1 MMLSSASG
9 TLDAVPSPVAPSAVR
24 RRSLPYNAA
33 LDGIRAI
40 AIIAVLIFHVSPSA
54 LGGGFVGVDVF
65 FVLSGFLV
73 TSIIIKDLREG
84 RFSMREFYLRRIQRL
99 LPNVVLT
106 VLTVVLLTWCLL
118 PPSTV
123 HQTANHSVWALFN
136 LSNIYVWK
144 FLGGYW
150 GDSAEFSPLTHTW
163 SLGIEEQFYLCFPSF
178 LLLLARFQRTRVRF
192 WVVFAT
198 LASFALGLYGS
209 YTYPSATF
217 YLLPTRVWEL
227 LLGGIIAL
235 YRTPLRESE
244 NRWPGSLAVQM
255 RENLGWLGLGV
266 VIMGFAVAGADIP
279 FPGWLALLPTVGTA
293 LLLISVADGETAVS
307 RFLSNRFMV
316 ETGRASY
323 SLYLWHWPLITIGK
337 IQADLQ
343 GLPQFVGALGGCLI
357 AILLAWAAYVY
368 VEQPLRGRGPGRPR
382 RLTMIA
388 CGFSFAVLVS
398 GALASRPVVPDPQGR
413 FDVVTFSG
421 KLYNAGP
428 VAPENPTNSI
438 SARDVVFPPG
448 PPRTADPWRS
458 GGLVRAYGGGQ
469 PRVVVLGSSHA
480 MMYSKVID
488 EICAKAGI
496 SVAFLG
502 ADSGTPAFFEARS
515 RHSFSSEKE
524 ADEFDE
530 ARRNFLRKWHP
541 NVLFVIDRW
550 DEVVRSGAEFQ
561 KKLRSFLDEVS
572 PFADRVILVT
582 QVPSLRGGDH
592 INLREM
598 VSAKSHGTALPAL
611 KPNAKEKLRRDIASV
626 AEAATAECTKLRV
639 LRPDLSFYN
648 EDGSIRY
655 ASGRTFFYVD
665 DDHLS
670 DAGSELVRS
679 LFEKAMSD
687 AQIVPSSGR

>member
-1 MMLSSASG
+1 MMVSSASA
-9 TLDAVPSPVAPSAVR
+9 TLDAVPDVAPPAVR
-24 RRSLPYNAA
+24 RPSLPYNAA
-33 LDGIRAI
+33 LDGVRAI
-40 AIIAVLIFHVSPSA
+40 AIIAVLIFHVSPNS

-73 TSIIIKDLREG
+73 TSIVIKDLREG
-84 RFSMREFYLRRIQRL
+84 TFSMREFYLRRIQRL

-106 VLTVVLLTWCLL
+106 VLTVLLLTSFLL

-144 FLGGYW
+144 YLGGYW
-150 GDSAEFSPLTHTW
+150 GDSAEYSPLTHTW

-192 WVVFAT
+192 FVVCGT
-198 LASFALGLYGS
+198 MVSFALGLYGS
-209 YTYPSATF
+209 YAYPSAAF

-227 LLGGIIAL
+227 LLGAILAL
-235 YRTPLRESE
+235 YRTPLRNSE
-244 NRWPGSLAVQM
+244 DPWPRSLRFQTRA
-255 RENLGWLGLGV
+255 NLGWLGLGV
-266 VIMGFAVAGADIP
+266 IVAGFFVAGFDIP
-279 FPGWLALLPTVGTA
+279 FPGWLALFPTLGTA

-307 RFLSNRFMV
+307 RFLANRFMV
-316 ETGRASY
+316 EAGRASY

-343 GLPQFVGALGGCLI
+343 GLPQSIGAVCGCLI
-357 AILLAWAAYVY
+357 AILLGWAAYVY
-368 VEQPLRGRGPGRPR
+368 VEQPLRDRGPGRAR
-382 RLTMIA
+382 RLAVTA
-388 CGFSFAVLVS
+388 CGFTFALLVS
-398 GALASRPVVPDPQGR
+398 STLASRPVVPSQR

-438 SARDVVFPPG
+438 SSRDVVFPPG
-448 PPRTADPWRS
+448 PPRSADPWRT
-458 GGLVRAYGGGQ
+458 GGLLHAYGGGQ
-469 PRVVVLGSSHA
+469 PEVVVLGSSHA

-488 EICAKAGI
+488 EICAKSGV

-502 ADSGTPAFFEARS
+502 ADSGTPAFFEARY

-530 ARRNFLRKWHP
+530 TRRVYLRKWRP
-541 NVLFVIDRW
+541 KVLFVIDRW
-550 DEVVRSGAEFQ
+550 DEVVRGAEEFP
-561 KKLRSFLDEVS
+561 KKLKSFLSEVS
-572 PFADRVILVT
+572 PLADRVFFVA
-582 QVPSLRGGDH
+582 QVPTLRGGDH
-592 INLREM
+592 INLREIA
-598 VSAKSHGTALPAL
+598 SARSHGTALPPL
-611 KPNAKEKLRRDIASV
+611 KPNSKEKLRLEIASM
-626 AEAATAECTKLRV
+626 AEAATAEFTNMQV

-648 EDGSIRY
+648 KDGSIRY
-655 ASGRTFFYVD
+655 ASGRTFFYAD

-679 LFEKAMSD
+679 LFEKAITD
-687 AQIVPSSGR
+687 ARIVPGVAR